1 VREDVQG
8 VVYSHGF
15 VSDWM
20 VILGLMVG
28 FTSVKFE
35 AENLAVAVLFCG
47 AVVDWAG
54 RTVDEVDVETVE
66 VVLEEVGAVWDNPAK
81 RRVTSVVEKNILM
94 NFQAVGNEGGF
105 SC

>member
-1 VREDVQG
+1 M
-8 VVYSHGF
+8 VYSHGF

-47 AVVDWAG
+47 AVVD
-54 RTVDEVDVETVE
+54 
-66 VVLEEVGAVWDNPAK
+66 
-81 RRVTSVVEKNILM
+81 
-94 NFQAVGNEGGF
+94 
-105 SC
+105 